1 MASSIASQNGGVL
14 LQGDGA
20 VLLQGVK
27 VDAAKDITIQGGIVS
42 MAAATDYTSSSSEH
56 YTRGTKASDGGFD
69 VNVKGHTDL
78 KGGVISS
85 TQAAIDGKKNSF
97 QTASL
102 TTSDIENHSTYKASG
117 CSVSGSV
124 SGALG

>member
-1 MASSIASQNGGVL
+1 M
-14 LQGDGA
+14 
-20 VLLQGVK
+20 
-27 VDAAKDITIQGGIVS
+27 
-42 MAAATDYTSSSSEH
+42 
-56 YTRGTKASDGGFD
+56 
-69 VNVKGHTDL
+69 NVKGDTDL

-102 TTSDIENHSTYKASG
+102 TTSDVENHSTYKAG
-117 CSVSGSV
+117 GYSVSGSV